1 MKDLRKR
8 HLQEYWQRQT
18 QVENAY
24 LERYKSERIE
34 KQKRDMDRWR
44 TAICKIA
51 MHTKKQIDSLNQ
63 KESRLL
69 ERMRIRDINDT
80 KKAIE
85 NKMML
90 DVMQIDSRKWPTLSD
105 LNTKVDEN
113 VVLPSTILNYG
124 EYQKKLQNLAFYAEQ
139 GDHESMQ
146 KLLDKEEV
154 MEKKNVLMQPI
165 FRDIKSA
172 IRFMTNTEE
181 HKLLKEYIDN
191 RNTII

>member
-24 LERYKSERIE
+24 LERFKAERIE

-51 MHTKKQIDSLNQ
+51 MHTKKQIDSLNH
-63 KESRLL
+63 KEARLL
-69 ERMRIRDINDT
+69 ERMRIRDITDT

-90 DVMQIDSRKWPTLSD
+90 DVMQIDSRKWPTLAD

-124 EYQKKLQNLAFYAEQ
+124 EYQKKL
-139 GDHESMQ
+139 
-146 KLLDKEEV
+146 
-154 MEKKNVLMQPI
+154 
-165 FRDIKSA
+165 
-172 IRFMTNTEE
+172 
-181 HKLLKEYIDN
+181 
-191 RNTII
+191 

>member
-44 TAICKIA
+44 TAICKIS

-124 EYQKKLQNLAFYAEQ
+124 EYQKKL
-139 GDHESMQ
+139 
-146 KLLDKEEV
+146 
-154 MEKKNVLMQPI
+154 
-165 FRDIKSA
+165 
-172 IRFMTNTEE
+172 
-181 HKLLKEYIDN
+181 
-191 RNTII
+191 

>member
-1 MKDLRKR
+1 VPSNFLLSATFGYKTVVRREVNQHYLQEQREYKEQMKDLRKR

-51 MHTKKQIDSLNQ
+51 MHTKKQIDSLTQ
-63 KESRLL
+63 KEARLL
-69 ERMRIRDINDT
+69 ERMRIRDIKDT

-124 EYQKKLQNLAFYAEQ
+124 EYQKKL
-139 GDHESMQ
+139 
-146 KLLDKEEV
+146 
-154 MEKKNVLMQPI
+154 
-165 FRDIKSA
+165 
-172 IRFMTNTEE
+172 
-181 HKLLKEYIDN
+181 
-191 RNTII
+191 

>member
-1 MKDLRKR
+1 MVRREVNQHYLQEQREYKEQMKDLRKR

-51 MHTKKQIDSLNQ
+51 MHTKKQIDSLTQ
-63 KESRLL
+63 KEARLL
-69 ERMRIRDINDT
+69 ERMRIRDIKDT

-90 DVMQIDSRKWPTLSD
+90 DVMQIDSRKWPTLAD

-124 EYQKKLQNLAFYAEQ
+124 EYQKKL
-139 GDHESMQ
+139 
-146 KLLDKEEV
+146 
-154 MEKKNVLMQPI
+154 
-165 FRDIKSA
+165 
-172 IRFMTNTEE
+172 
-181 HKLLKEYIDN
+181 
-191 RNTII
+191 